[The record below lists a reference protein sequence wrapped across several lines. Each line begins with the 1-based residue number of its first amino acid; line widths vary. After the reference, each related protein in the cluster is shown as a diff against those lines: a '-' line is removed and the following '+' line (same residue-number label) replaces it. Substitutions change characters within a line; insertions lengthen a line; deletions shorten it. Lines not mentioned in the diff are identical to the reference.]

1 MANREGMLFK
11 FFEKWKNKKLNKFAK
26 NLLKKDPKL
35 NKNLEDLADSF
46 RELEKRLD
54 KR

>member
-26 NLLKKDPKL
+26 DLLKKDPQL
-35 NKNLEDLADSF
+35 RKNLQDLGDSF
-46 RELEKRLD
+46 DELEKRLN

>member
-1 MANREGMLFK
+1 MAKKEGMIFK

>member
-1 MANREGMLFK
+1 MAGREGMIFK

-26 NLLKKDPKL
+26 DLLKKDPKL